1 MNAKKSV
8 PQRLGR
14 VLEAVTRQSG
24 RLQATPEYGS
34 WLLGTSRKASGA
46 GGCVFSSS

>member
-34 WLLGTSRKASGA
+34 WLLA
-46 GGCVFSSS
+46 